1 MNKISQKMYES
12 LNLKYRSEMA
22 EAEATLL
29 IYFNNPV
36 GIGEHP
42 QHLEEMDKF
51 VEKMT
56 NAKDKLEMLEIVY
69 KHNIKGEERF
79 EITEDMQKYMDDINS
94 RTKED
99 IKNIKKQKKDKDGN

>member
-1 MNKISQKMYES
+1 MNKIPQKMYEA
-12 LNLKYRSEMA
+12 LTLKYRSEMA

-56 NAKDKLEMLEIVY
+56 NAKDKLEMLETIY
-69 KHNIKGEERF
+69 KYNVKRDEKF
-79 EITEDMQKYMDDINS
+79 EITEDMLKILNEQKG
-94 RTKED
+94 EE
-99 IKNIKKQKKDKDGN
+99 DGN

>member
-1 MNKISQKMYES
+1 MSKITEKMYEA
-12 LNLKYRSEMA
+12 LTLRYRSEMA

-56 NAKDKLEMLEIVY
+56 NAKDKLDMLTTVY
-69 KHNIKGEERF
+69 KYNVKRDEKF
-79 EITEDMQKYMDDINS
+79 EVTEDMLKLLNEQKEEEN
-94 RTKED
+94 
-99 IKNIKKQKKDKDGN
+99 GN

>member
-1 MNKISQKMYES
+1 
-12 LNLKYRSEMA
+12 MA

-29 IYFNNPV
+29 IYFNNSV

-56 NAKDKLEMLEIVY
+56 NAKDKLEMLETVY
-69 KHNIKGEERF
+69 KYNVKRDEKF
-79 EITEDMQKYMDDINS
+79 EITEDMLKIINEQK
-94 RTKED
+94 EE
-99 IKNIKKQKKDKDGN
+99 DGN

>member
-1 MNKISQKMYES
+1 MNKIAQKMYEA
-12 LNLKYRSEMA
+12 LTLKYRSEMA
-22 EAEATLL
+22 ESEATLL

-56 NAKDKLEMLEIVY
+56 NAKDKLEMLETVY
-69 KHNIKGEERF
+69 KYNVKIDDKF
-79 EITEDMQKYMDDINS
+79 EITEEMLKILNEQKEQEN
-94 RTKED
+94 
-99 IKNIKKQKKDKDGN
+99 GN

>member
-69 KHNIKGEERF
+69 KYNIKGEEKF
-79 EITEDMQKYMDDINS
+79 EITEDMLKILNEQKEEN
-94 RTKED
+94 
-99 IKNIKKQKKDKDGN
+99 GN